1 MTRPGWIATLL
12 RGFLATLLGAT
23 VLAGC
28 SGDGSSDDDGTLTV
42 WSLENQADRVAAT
55 QKVIAEFTK
64 STGIKVKYVGIDE
77 NQFNKLVTAAAA
89 GGDLPD
95 VVGALPLSA
104 LWSLNA
110 NELLDTKTSSEIL
123 KSLGADTFNQRALSL
138 TKDGDKALGVPSDA
152 WAQLLFYR
160 TDLFKRAG
168 LPAPETYEAITAAA
182 KKLTTGSQ
190 VGITAATVAN
200 DGFTAQTF
208 EHLALGNGCELVDD
222 GGKIAIDSRQCVDA
236 FQFYDDLIKTGSVK
250 GAQSVD
256 STRATY
262 FSGRA
267 AMVIWSSFLLDE
279 LAGLRADALPNCPQ
293 CKADPAYLA
302 KTTGVVTA
310 IKGPDGSEAAQF
322 GEIVSWAVSAT
333 AQTENA
339 KKFVE
344 FMMGD
349 GYTRW
354 LGQAPEGKV
363 PVRLGDGSNKNAY
376 LDAWRKLPAG
386 VDKKAP
392 LATVYPPELVDQ
404 LVSSVDTFGRWGIE
418 QGEGLLVG
426 ATLGE
431 LPVAK
436 AVNAM
441 TGGQLDPAGA
451 AKQCQEQVDDI
462 KKGLE

>member
-12 RGFLATLLGAT
+12 AALLGAT
-23 VLAGC
+23 MLAGC
-28 SGDGSSDDDGTLTV
+28 SGDDSSDDDGTLTV

-77 NQFNKLVTAAAA
+77 NQFSKLITAAAA

-95 VVGALPLSA
+95 VMGAIPLSA

-110 NELLDTKTSSEIL
+110 NELLDTGAANDVL
-123 KSLGADTFNQRALSL
+123 KVLGTDTFNERALTL
-138 TKDGDKALGVPSDA
+138 TKDGDKPLGVPSDA

-160 TDLFKRAG
+160 TDLFRKAG
-168 LPAPETYEAITAAA
+168 LDAPDTYRKITAAA
-182 KKLTTGSQ
+182 RKLTTGGQ
-190 VGITAATVAN
+190 VGITSATVAN
-200 DGFTAQTF
+200 DAFTAQTF
-208 EHLALGNGCELVDD
+208 EHLALGNGCEMVDD
-222 GGKIAIDSRQCVDA
+222 SGKVTIGSKQCVDA
-236 FQFYDDLIKTGSVK
+236 FSFYQDLISSGSVK

-293 CKADPAYLA
+293 CKSDPTFLA
-302 KTTGVVTA
+302 KNTGVVTA
-310 IKGPDGSEAAQF
+310 IEGTDSPKPAQF
-322 GEIVSWAVSAT
+322 GEVVSWAISAT
-333 AQTENA
+333 AQTDDA
-339 KKFVE
+339 KKFVQ
-344 FMMGD
+344 FMMSS

-363 PVRLGDGSNKNAY
+363 PVRTGDSSNKNAY
-376 LDAWRKLPAG
+376 VDAWRKLPAG

-392 LATVYPPELVDQ
+392 LATVYPAALVDQ
-404 LVSSVDTFGRWGIE
+404 LVSSVDTFDRWGIE
-418 QGEGLLVG
+418 QGQGKLVG
-426 ATLGE
+426 AALGE

-436 AVNAM
+436 AVNAL
-441 TGGQLDPAGA
+441 TSGQIDASEA
-451 AKQCQEQVDDI
+451 AKRCDDQISDI
-462 KKGLE
+462 KKSLE

>member
-1 MTRPGWIATLL
+1 MTRPGWIASLL
-12 RGFLATLLGAT
+12 AALLCATA
-23 VLAGC
+23 LAGC
-28 SGDGSSDDDGTLTV
+28 SDDSSSDGDGTLTV

-55 QKVIAEFTK
+55 EKVIAEFTK
-64 STGIKVKYVGIDE
+64 STGIKVKYVGVDE
-77 NQFNKLVTAAAA
+77 NQFSKLVTASAA

-95 VVGALPLSA
+95 VMGALPLSA

-110 NELLDTKTSSEIL
+110 NELLDTGSAGDVL
-123 KSLGADTFNQRALSL
+123 KSLGADTFNQRALDL
-138 TKDGDKALGVPSDA
+138 TKDGGKTLGIPSDA

-160 TDLFKRAG
+160 TDLFAKAG
-168 LPAPETYEAITAAA
+168 LQAPNTYDAISAAA
-182 KKLTTGSQ
+182 KKLTTGGQ
-190 VGITAATVAN
+190 VGITSATVAN

-222 GGKIAIDSRQCVDA
+222 GGSITIDSKQCVGA
-236 FQFYDDLIKTGSVK
+236 FRFYDDLITSGSVK

-293 CKADPAYLA
+293 CKADPTYLA
-302 KTTGVVTA
+302 KNTGVVTA
-310 IKGPDGSEAAQF
+310 IKGPDGSEPAQF
-322 GEIVSWAVSAT
+322 GEIVSWAISAT

-363 PVRLGDGSNKNAY
+363 PTRTGDRSSKNTY
-376 LDAWRKLPAG
+376 VDAWRKLPAG

-392 LATVYPPELVDQ
+392 LSTVYPPELVDQ
-404 LVSSVDTFGRWGIE
+404 LASSVDTFGRWGIE
-418 QGEGLLVG
+418 QGEGRLVG

-436 AVNAM
+436 AVNAL
-441 TGGQLDPAGA
+441 TGGQLDPAAA
-451 AKQCQEQVDDI
+451 AKQCQEQVRDI
-462 KKGLE
+462 KDGLE

>member
-1 MTRPGWIATLL
+1 MTRPGWIAALL
-12 RGFLATLLGAT
+12 AALLTTT

-28 SGDGSSDDDGTLTV
+28 SGDSSSDDDGTLTV
-42 WSLENQADRVAAT
+42 WSLENLPDRVAAT

-64 STGIKVKYVGIDE
+64 SSGIKVKYVGVDE
-77 NQFNKLVTAAAA
+77 NQFSKLVTAAAA

-95 VVGALPLSA
+95 VMGALPLPA

-110 NELLDTKTSSEIL
+110 NELLDTASAGEVLT
-123 KSLGADTFNQRALSL
+123 SLGADTFNQRALSL
-138 TKDGDKALGVPSDA
+138 TKDGDTVLGVPSDA

-160 TDLFKRAG
+160 TDLFQKAG
-168 LPAPETYEAITAAA
+168 LAKPETYEAITAAA
-182 KKLTTGSQ
+182 KKLTSGSQ
-190 VGITAATVAN
+190 VGITASTVAN

-222 GGKIAIDSRQCVDA
+222 SKKVAIDSDQCVGA
-236 FQFYDDLIKTGSVK
+236 FQFYDDLITTGSVK

-279 LAGLRADALPNCPQ
+279 LAGLRSDALPNCPQ
-293 CKADPAYLA
+293 CKSDPTYLA
-302 KTTGVVTA
+302 KNTGVVTA
-310 IKGPDGSEAAQF
+310 IKGPDGQQPAQF
-322 GEIVSWAVSAT
+322 GEITSWAVSAT

-363 PVRLGDGSNKNAY
+363 PVRTGDGSAKTAY
-376 LDAWRKLPAG
+376 VDAWRKLPAG

-392 LATVYPPELVDQ
+392 LNTLYPPELVDQ
-404 LVSSVDTFGRWGIE
+404 LVSSVDTFARWGIE
-418 QGEGLLVG
+418 QGEGRLVG

-441 TGGQLDPAGA
+441 TSGQLDPPGA

-462 KKGLE
+462 KKSLE

>member
-1 MTRPGWIATLL
+1 MTRPGLIAALL
-12 RGFLATLLGAT
+12 ALLLTTT

-55 QKVIAEFTK
+55 QKVIAEFTR
-64 STGIKVKYVGIDE
+64 STGIEVKYVGVDE
-77 NQFNKLVTAAAA
+77 NQFSKLVTAAAA

-95 VVGALPLSA
+95 VMGALPLAA
-104 LWSLNA
+104 LWSLDA
-110 NELLDTKTSSEIL
+110 NELLDTGSAGEIL
-123 KSLGADTFNQRALSL
+123 KSLDAGTFNQRALSL
-138 TKDGDKALGVPSDA
+138 TKNGDEVLGVPSDA

-160 TDLFKRAG
+160 TDLFTEAG
-168 LPAPETYEAITAAA
+168 LAAPTTYDAISAAA
-182 KKLTTGSQ
+182 KKLTTGGQ

-222 GGKIAIDSRQCVDA
+222 GGKITVGSDECVGA
-236 FQFYDDLIKTGSVK
+236 FEFYDDLISDASVK

-279 LAGLRADALPNCPQ
+279 LAGLRADALPNCPECQ
-293 CKADPAYLA
+293 ADPTYLA
-302 KTTGVVTA
+302 KNTGVVTA
-310 IKGPDGSEAAQF
+310 IKGPDGSRPAQF
-322 GEIVSWAVSAT
+322 GEVVSWAVSAT
-333 AQTENA
+333 AQTANA

-363 PVRLGDGSNKNAY
+363 PVRTGDASNKTAY
-376 LDAWRKLPAG
+376 VDAWRKLPAG

-392 LATVYPPELVDQ
+392 LDTVYPATLVDQ

-418 QGEGLLVG
+418 QGEGRLVG

-431 LPVAK
+431 LPIAK

-441 TGGQLDPAGA
+441 TGGQLDPSA
-451 AKQCQEQVDDI
+451 AAEQCQEQVDDI
-462 KKGLE
+462 KKSLE

>member
-1 MTRPGWIATLL
+1 MTRPGWIASLVAALL
-12 RGFLATLLGAT
+12 CAT

-28 SGDGSSDDDGTLTV
+28 SDDGSSDGGDGTLTV
-42 WSLENQADRVAAT
+42 WSLENLDDRVAAT

-77 NQFNKLVTAAAA
+77 NQFTKLVTAAAA

-95 VVGALPLSA
+95 VMGAVPLTA

-110 NELLDTKTSSEIL
+110 NELLDTGSAGDVL

-138 TKDGDKALGVPSDA
+138 TKDGDKSLGIPSDA

-160 TDLFKRAG
+160 TDLFEKAG
-168 LPAPETYEAITAAA
+168 LAAPETYEAITAAA
-182 KKLTTGSQ
+182 KKLTTGGQ

-208 EHLALGNGCELVDD
+208 EHLALGNGCELVDE
-222 GGKIAIDSRQCVDA
+222 GGKITIDSDKCVGA
-236 FQFYDDLIKTGSVK
+236 FEFYDNLIKSSSVK

-302 KTTGVVTA
+302 KNTGVVTA
-310 IKGPDGSEAAQF
+310 IKGPDGTEPAQF
-322 GEIVSWAVSAT
+322 GEVVSWSISAT
-333 AQTENA
+333 AETENA

-354 LGQAPEGKV
+354 LAQAPEGKV
-363 PVRLGDGSNKNAY
+363 PVRTGDSSNKNAY
-376 LDAWRKLPAG
+376 VDAWRKLPAG

-392 LATVYPPELVDQ
+392 LSTVYPAELVDQ

-418 QGEGLLVG
+418 QGEGRLVG

-431 LPVAK
+431 LPVSK

-441 TGGQLDPAGA
+441 TSGQVDPAGA
-451 AKQCQEQVDDI
+451 AKQCQEQVQDI
-462 KKGLE
+462 KDGLE